1 MPVDEGKL
9 RDALRP
15 VFDKFDV
22 DGSGSVSTDE
32 MTRMVKQLKM
42 DLSPEKIRKMMV
54 EADPD
59 MSGEVDFEEFCSA
72 VKSQVEA
79 GNGGALAELVQ
90 SAGGFFGFFG
100 NLFSFMGGG
109 AAEEPAKPAA
119 PTPKGG
125 GGGGGGGSAV
135 PSARAMSAAPAP
147 PPPAA
152 SSFFSSDPVV
162 EASSPPQ
169 GGGLGSSLFDK
180 YMSPSEARANRRLG
194 HNETRTTRLRATG
207 VKLSVY
213 LNTEVNRGYATV
225 ISLPEECDT
234 LGEVM
239 PMIQKSM
246 QLDRRMLYAAEL
258 YLPDGKKIMS
268 YKELIDAAA
277 LDTAIVVGCG
287 EPFDPSSIP
296 YDILEFHLQG
306 GGRQAANKVKKQLQS
321 KRKDEA
327 LEKADTVR
335 ASGHGLD
342 SRAAI
347 TSREQHQED
356 NREQANMQRQEYMEQ
371 LMYRAAQN
379 KSLMDRV
386 HHNNLL
392 HKMEQD
398 EARAKREEFE
408 RVRLETLADQRRM
421 DKELAD
427 ARKAQ
432 AQMQIKNMHDK
443 VKNDFESS
451 TFYKKSKKLANIAR
465 SGSTKGV
472 KI

>member
-1 MPVDEGKL
+1 M
-9 RDALRP
+9 
-15 VFDKFDV
+15 
-22 DGSGSVSTDE
+22 
-32 MTRMVKQLKM
+32 
-42 DLSPEKIRKMMV
+42 
-54 EADPD
+54 
-59 MSGEVDFEEFCSA
+59 
-72 VKSQVEA
+72 
-79 GNGGALAELVQ
+79 
-90 SAGGFFGFFG
+90 
-100 NLFSFMGGG
+100 
-109 AAEEPAKPAA
+109 
-119 PTPKGG
+119 
-125 GGGGGGGSAV
+125 
-135 PSARAMSAAPAP
+135 
-147 PPPAA
+147 
-152 SSFFSSDPVV
+152 
-162 EASSPPQ
+162 
-169 GGGLGSSLFDK
+169 
-180 YMSPSEARANRRLG
+180 
-194 HNETRTTRLRATG
+194 
-207 VKLSVY
+207 
-213 LNTEVNRGYATV
+213 
-225 ISLPEECDT
+225 
-234 LGEVM
+234 
-239 PMIQKSM
+239 
-246 QLDRRMLYAAEL
+246 
-258 YLPDGKKIMS
+258 
-268 YKELIDAAA
+268 
-277 LDTAIVVGCG
+277 
-287 EPFDPSSIP
+287 
-296 YDILEFHLQG
+296 EFHLQG
-306 GGRQAANKVKKQLQS
+306 GGRQAATKVKKQLQQ
-321 KRKDEA
+321 KRQEES

-347 TSREQHQED
+347 TSRQQHEND
-356 NREQANMQRQEYMEQ
+356 NREQANLQRQEYMEQ